1 MLLNCSSNWIRNVKI
16 HLNCFKMH
24 LIFCDLQR
32 QEDRLSLSPYCQ
44 SVKNVNAGWEIKKP
58 RFKKE
63 KNVASLS
70 LMYLSPSPAF
80 FLTTKCRRG
89 LLQHNT
95 VAPTCSQKQNGPPNR
110 RYRRLYRVHYHQ
122 CHHDCTQ
129 IYHHNSTLISVVSA
143 RREYI
148 GVFVLGPV

>member
-44 SVKNVNAGWEIKKP
+44 NVKNVNAGWEIKKQ
-58 RFKKE
+58 RLE
-63 KNVASLS
+63 KCSQPFSDAFVSKSSL
-70 LMYLSPSPAF
+70 
-80 FLTTKCRRG
+80 FLDNKVQMWSS
-89 LLQHNT
+89 QHNT

-110 RYRRLYRVHYHQ
+110 RLYGVHCHQ

-129 IYHHNSTLISVVSA
+129 IYHHNTTLISIVSA
-143 RREYI
+143 LREYI
-148 GVFVLGPV
+148 GVFVLGPI